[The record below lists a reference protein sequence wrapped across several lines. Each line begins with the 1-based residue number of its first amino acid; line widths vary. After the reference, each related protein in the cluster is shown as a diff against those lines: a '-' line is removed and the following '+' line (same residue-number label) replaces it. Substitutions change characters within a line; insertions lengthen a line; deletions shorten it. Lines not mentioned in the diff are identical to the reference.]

1 MGSWLKKACRHL
13 ERERGLPGAQWPIR
27 GPEKI
32 GRLPPLSGTL
42 QEACSCGEESM
53 APDLASCHLPGAEWG
68 VGCGDLRPLCA
79 LLAPLP
85 SSVPVGRTV
94 SSGARLIHE
103 GRTPTL
109 ASLSGA
115 LVPPPPPPASR
126 CVPGRPVLTSRHT
139 GSHHG
144 AAGLGHCA
152 WGAVG
157 GRALMSPWAGAA
169 RLALLSLLVPAAAS
183 GSPRAA
189 PAAAKAGRH
198 RGGRGPGE
206 RGGGGAGVRPA
217 PSVPVYLL
225 SLTKVRQTKVT
236 GLGPVRKTSSFKS
249 E

>member
-115 LVPPPPPPASR
+115 LVPPPPAPRFSLRPGPPCPHLATHRIPSR
-126 CVPGRPVLTSRHT
+126 
-139 GSHHG
+139 
-144 AAGLGHCA
+144 
-152 WGAVG
+152 
-157 GRALMSPWAGAA
+157 
-169 RLALLSLLVPAAAS
+169 
-183 GSPRAA
+183 
-189 PAAAKAGRH
+189 
-198 RGGRGPGE
+198 
-206 RGGGGAGVRPA
+206 GGGAGPLRLGCGGRPRAHVSVGRGCAARPPLAPSPRCRVRIASRRARSCQGRATPRRAGTRGARRGRGWGA
-217 PSVPVYLL
+217 PRPLCASVPVVANQ
-225 SLTKVRQTKVT
+225 SKANQSNRTRPCKED
-236 GLGPVRKTSSFKS
+236 F
-249 E
+249 